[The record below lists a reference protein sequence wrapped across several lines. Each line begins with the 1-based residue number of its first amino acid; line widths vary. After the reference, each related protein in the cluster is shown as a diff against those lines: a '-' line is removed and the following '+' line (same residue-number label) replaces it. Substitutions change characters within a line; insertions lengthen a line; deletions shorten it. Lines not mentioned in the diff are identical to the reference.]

1 MFMLEKN
8 SKIREEIW
16 DSVKGLSD
24 EQLNKVVV
32 EGQWSI
38 AQVLEHLRLME
49 ENAVRGIREVLSK
62 DEYNPTDPKP
72 MHLIADRTIK
82 RDAPDYLIPSNE
94 FQTLEELRAKLSS
107 SREALENSIQ
117 GVSEEDLN
125 NKSFPH
131 RRFGLLSVTQ
141 WISLLGFHEQRH
153 IGQIE
158 EIKQSL

>member
-1 MFMLEKN
+1 MLEKN
-8 SKIREEIW
+8 ARIREEIW
-16 DSVKGLSD
+16 KSVKGLSD
-24 EQLNKVVV
+24 EQLNKVVM

-49 ENAVRGIREVLSK
+49 ENAVRGIREALSK
-62 DEYNPTDPKP
+62 EEYNPTGPKP
-72 MHLIADRTIK
+72 MHLIADRTLK

-94 FQTLEELRAKLSS
+94 FQTFEELKTKLSS
-107 SREALENSIQ
+107 SRESLVNSIQ
-117 GVSEEDLN
+117 GVSEDDLN

-131 RRFGLLSVTQ
+131 RRFGLLSVAQ

-158 EIKQSL
+158 EIKQLL